1 MFGACGKIRLDHHAA
16 GEVDAQIQAAHGD
29 EREGCRNDQ
38 TADNPYHTLRV
49 FMNGKRV
56 TL

>member
-1 MFGACGKIRLDHHAA
+1 MLAAAEIGLDHDAA
-16 GEVDAQIQAAHGD
+16 GEVDAEI
-29 EREGCRNDQ
+29 Q
-38 TADNPYHTLRV
+38 TATATRAKEARISTADSPYHTLRV

>member
-1 MFGACGKIRLDHHAA
+1 MATNAS
-16 GEVDAQIQAAHGD
+16 D
-29 EREGCRNDQ
+29 ETINA
-38 TADNPYHTLRV
+38 ADNPYHTLRV